1 MLSRS
6 IPSTRRLRA
15 LQHTLTDSIRPNLAL
30 LTPRLNFT
38 HYSTRVADVK
48 ADEGAR
54 WQGTCT
60 DGEDTKMLIGDQWLS
75 SKATEWFDVRDPSTQ
90 RLLTRVPQSTPSE
103 LEHAAQTAQEA
114 FKSWSRTSLLH
125 RQQILLKYQHLIKH
139 HLPDLAR
146 SIVLEQGKTYADALG
161 DVGRGL
167 QVVESLCALPNEMV
181 GDKLEVSRDMD
192 TYVRRSPLGVGAVI
206 CPFNFP
212 AMIPLWS
219 LPLAIA
225 TGNTLLIKPS
235 ERDPGACAILVEL
248 AHQAGVPPGV
258 INIVHG
264 GVDTV
269 NFLCDSPIIK
279 AISFVGSNTAGEHIY
294 KRGSANGKR
303 VQANLGAKN
312 HAVIMPDASKEAT
325 LNALTGA
332 AFGAAGQRCMALSV
346 LVTVGDAGKWIPDL
360 VRRAKELKV
369 ANGFTDGAD
378 LGPVISPQAKNK
390 IESLIASCEKEGGE
404 IVLDG
409 RGASVEGYPDGNW
422 VGPTLLKAKEGMSCH
437 SIEIFGPVLTWI
449 QVDTLQ
455 EAIDLINRNK
465 YGNGTSIFTNNGATA
480 RYFERN
486 VEAGQIGIN
495 VPIPVPVPTFAW
507 SGNKASVLGGHS
519 LYGKLGLEFWTQNQT
534 VTAFWRS
541 EDASHQKADV
551 AMPVHN

>member
-6 IPSTRRLRA
+6 IPAIRGLRA
-15 LQHTLTDSIRPNLAL
+15 AKVSAQPCVRPNLTF
-30 LTPRLNFT
+30 LTPRLTFS
-38 HYSTRVADVK
+38 HYSTHSGRLADKRAGEPVN
-48 ADEGAR
+48 

-60 DGEDTKMLIGDQWLS
+60 NGGATKMLIGDQWTES
-75 SKATEWFDVRDPSTQ
+75 AATEFFPVHDPSTQ
-90 RLLTRVPQSTPSE
+90 RLLTKVPQSTPEE
-103 LEHAAQTAQEA
+103 LERAAQAAQTA
-114 FKSWSRTSLLH
+114 FHSWSKTSLLH
-125 RQQILLKYQHLIKH
+125 RQQILLKYQALIKE

-161 DVGRGL
+161 DVNRGL
-167 QVVESLCALPNEMV
+167 QVVESLCALPNEMT
-181 GDKLEVSRDMD
+181 GAKLEVSRDMD
-192 TYVRRSPLGVGAVI
+192 TYVRRSALGVGAVI

-212 AMIPLWS
+212 VAGVMRLAVVSFLLLLHANHLQSDIADQPSPSAMIPLWS

-225 TGNTLLIKPS
+225 AGNTLLIKPS

-248 AHQAGVPPGV
+248 AHRAGVPAGV
-258 INIVHG
+258 LNIVHG

-279 AISFVGSNTAGEHIY
+279 AITFVGSNVAGQHIFS
-294 KRGSANGKR
+294 RGSKNGKR

-312 HAVIMPDASKEAT
+312 HAVLMPDASKESA

-346 LVTVGDAGKWIPDL
+346 LVTVGKAQEWIPE
-360 VRRAKELKV
+360 VVQRAQQLKIG
-369 ANGFTDGAD
+369 NGFEEGAD
-378 LGPVISPQAKNK
+378 LGPVISPQAKAK

-409 RGASVEGYPDGNW
+409 RGATVEGYPDGNW

-437 SIEIFGPVLTWI
+437 
-449 QVDTLQ
+449 
-455 EAIDLINRNK
+455 A
-465 YGNGTSIFTNNGATA
+465 NGATA

-507 SGNKASVLGGHS
+507 SGNKGSVLGGHS

-534 VTAFWRS
+534 VTAFWKS
-541 EDASHQKADV
+541 EDAEHTKADV

>member
-1 MLSRS
+1 MLARS

-15 LQHTLTDSIRPNLAL
+15 SALPTHLLRPNLAV
-30 LTPRLNFT
+30 LTPRLDFT

-60 DGEDTKMLIGDQWLS
+60 DGGETKMCIGEEWVGS
-75 SKATEWFDVRDPSTQ
+75 RANHWFDVRDPSTQ
-90 RLLTRVPQSTPSE
+90 RLLTRVPQSTPEE
-103 LEHAAQTAQEA
+103 LERAAQTAAKA

-125 RQQILLKYQHLIKH
+125 RQQILLKYQQLIKL

-167 QVVESLCALPNEMV
+167 QVVESLCALPNEMTGEIV
-181 GDKLEVSRDMD
+181 EVSRDMD

-219 LPLAIA
+219 LPVAIA
-225 TGNTLLIKPS
+225 AGNTLLIKPS
-235 ERDPGACAILVEL
+235 ERDPGAAAILVEL

-269 NFLCDSPIIK
+269 NFLCDSPIVK
-279 AISFVGSNTAGEHIY
+279 AITFVGSNTAGEHIY
-294 KRGSANGKR
+294 TRGCANGKR

-312 HAVIMPDASKEAT
+312 HAVVMPDASKEAT
-325 LNALTGA
+325 LNALAGA

-346 LVTVGDAGKWIPDL
+346 VVTVGDAGKWMPEIID
-360 VRRAKELKV
+360 RAKNLKV

-378 LGPVISPQAKNK
+378 LGPVISPQAKAK
-390 IESLIASCEKEGGE
+390 IEKLIASCKEEGGE
-404 IVLDG
+404 ILLDG
-409 RGASVEGYPDGNW
+409 RGATVEGYPDGNW
-422 VGPTLLKAKEGMSCH
+422 VGPTLLKAREGMSCH
-437 SIEIFGPVLTWI
+437 AIEIFGPVLTWI
-449 QVDTLQ
+449 HVDTLQ

-519 LYGKLGLEFWTQNQT
+519 MYGKLGLEFWTQNQT

-541 EDASHQKADV
+541 EDASHSKADV